1 MTPTTTAQPRSTGY
15 PGYTQTGDRAPQTA
29 EEGRKLARVALAAW
43 GLVDDAETAA
53 LVMSELVA
61 NAVRHARG
69 PKIRMTVN
77 RPADDRVYV
86 AVVDREP
93 RRLPKLRTP
102 AADALQG
109 RGLLLVDAV
118 AARWGYDFMGTGA
131 HPWGKRVWAELQ
143 VTP

>member
-1 MTPTTTAQPRSTGY
+1 MWRWL
-15 PGYTQTGDRAPQTA
+15 PG
-29 EEGRKLARVALAAW
+29 VW
-43 GLVDDAETAA
+43 VDDAETAA

-93 RRLPKLRTP
+93 RRLPELRTP

-118 AARWGYDFMGTGA
+118 AARWGYDFMGTGV
-131 HPWGKRVWAELQ
+131 HPWGKRVWAELR